1 MDENFN
7 PFDSLVKE
15 IMGNA
20 RYLDSLLTTT
30 NIIVGAVGT
39 VVVIGVMFAIVYFL

>member
-15 IMGNA
+15 IMGNV

-30 NIIVGAVGT
+30 RIIFGVVMIILVIGGLF
-39 VVVIGVMFAIVYFL
+39 VVVRFL

>member
-7 PFDSLVKE
+7 PFDPLVKE

-20 RYLDSLLTTT
+20 RYLDSLLTRTR
-30 NIIVGAVGT
+30 IILGAVGF
-39 VVVIGVMFAIVYFL
+39 VVMIGVMIAVVPF